1 MTHLDCDMTA
11 NLSTPET
18 LPPEKRQLSAME
30 FTFLTATLM
39 SIVAVSI
46 DALLPALGIITK
58 ELAVEDPN
66 RTQLI
71 ISMLFLGMALGQLIC
86 GPLSDAM
93 GRKPILYSGLGIYL
107 IGTLMCYMATD
118 LDALLIGRFIQG
130 LGVAGP
136 YISAISL
143 VRDQYKGRD
152 MAKIM
157 SLVMMIF
164 ILVPALAPSI
174 GQAILLFTNWHGIFI
189 LYILYAFIIFLWIYF
204 RLDETLPKNKRIPF
218 TKAGFV
224 YGFKEVVT
232 NKSTVSLTIA
242 MGTIFGCL
250 IGYLNSSQQIFQ
262 EQFNTGKLF
271 SVYFGVLA
279 LLLGIASLMNSKF
292 VQRLGMHLIATRA
305 FKAVIL
311 SSFIFCI
318 VQMFVE
324 IELWMFMLYVGSL
337 FFSFGLI
344 FGNLNAM
351 AMEPMGH
358 VAGIASAVIG
368 STSSMM
374 SLTIGTIIGQLYNG
388 NTLPMTIGFLI
399 MGSLALSLLIFAE
412 KQKNLSSTSGNA

>member
-1 MTHLDCDMTA
+1 MTA
-11 NLSTPET
+11 NSSSPDTTSPK
-18 LPPEKRQLSAME
+18 KRQLSAME

-46 DALLPALGIITK
+46 DALLPALGIISND
-58 ELAVEDPN
+58 LMVEDPN

-71 ISMLFLGMALGQLIC
+71 ISMLFLGMALGQLVC
-86 GPLSDAM
+86 GPLSDSM
-93 GRKPILYSGLGIYL
+93 GRKPILYTGLGIYL
-107 IGTLMCYMATD
+107 IGTIFCYMATD
-118 LDALLIGRFIQG
+118 LDSLLIGRFIQG

-143 VRDQYKGRD
+143 VRDQYKGND

-174 GQAILLFTNWHGIFI
+174 GQIILLFSHWHGIFV
-189 LYILYAFIIFLWIYF
+189 LYMLYAFIIFLWIYT
-204 RLDETLPKNKRIPF
+204 RLDETLPKEKRIPF
-218 TKAGFV
+218 TKDGFIH
-224 YGFKEVVT
+224 GFKEVVT

-279 LLLGIASLMNSKF
+279 LLLGVASLMNSRF

-311 SSFIFCI
+311 SSSIFIVI
-318 VQMFVE
+318 QLFVE
-324 IELWMFMLYVGSL
+324 IQLWMFMLYVGSL

-368 STSSMM
+368 STSSIM

-388 NTLPMTIGFLI
+388 NTIPMTIGFLI
-399 MGSLALSLLIFAE
+399 MGSLALSLLIYAE
-412 KQKNLSSTSGNA
+412 KHKSPQAID

>member
-1 MTHLDCDMTA
+1 MTSNSPSPDSISSKKRHL
-11 NLSTPET
+11 S
-18 LPPEKRQLSAME
+18 SME

-39 SIVAVSI
+39 SIVAISI
-46 DALLPALGIITK
+46 DALLPALGIISVD
-58 ELAVEDPN
+58 LMVEDPN
-66 RTQLI
+66 STQLI

-93 GRKPILYSGLGIYL
+93 GRKPILYTGLAIYF
-107 IGTLMCYMATD
+107 IGTIMCYMSTD
-118 LDALLIGRFIQG
+118 LDALLIGRFVQG

-143 VRDQYKGRD
+143 VRDQYKGSD

-174 GQAILLFTNWHGIFI
+174 GQVILLFANWHGIFV
-189 LYILYAFIIFLWIYF
+189 LYVFYAFLIFLWIYT
-204 RLDETLPKNKRIPF
+204 RLDETLPKEKRIPF
-218 TKAGFV
+218 TKDGFAH
-224 YGFKEVVT
+224 GFKEVIT

-262 EQFNTGKLF
+262 EQFHTGKLF

-279 LLLGIASLMNSKF
+279 LLLGAASLMNSKF

-305 FKAVIL
+305 FKTIIT
-311 SSFIFCI
+311 SSLIFLI
-318 VQMFVE
+318 VQFFAE
-324 IELWMFMLYVGSL
+324 IQLWMFMLYASSL

-358 VAGIASAVIG
+358 VAGIASAIIG
-368 STSSMM
+368 STSSIM
-374 SLTIGTIIGQLYNG
+374 SLTVGTIIGQLYNG
-388 NTLPMTIGFLI
+388 TTLPMTIGFLI
-399 MGSLALSLLIFAE
+399 MGTLSLSLLIYAE
-412 KQKNLSSTSGNA
+412 KHKAPQRHTN